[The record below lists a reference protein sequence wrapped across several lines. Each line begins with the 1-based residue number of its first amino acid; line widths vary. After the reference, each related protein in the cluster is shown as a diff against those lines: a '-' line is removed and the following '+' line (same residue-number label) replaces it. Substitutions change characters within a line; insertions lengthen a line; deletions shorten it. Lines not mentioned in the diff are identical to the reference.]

1 MFRKALAYPTRS
13 PEGGRSIILGGLV
26 AVSVTICLAVTALE
40 PPYAYLAVVAVLPWL
55 LLRGYYVRVIRTTI
69 GEKRPTP
76 PRFDDVRRL
85 FTDGAIAVSISIVY
99 LLPGVAV
106 LAPLVAVQVL
116 ERDLSDLLASIGLSG
131 TATTVLLPVIGLLAV
146 AAAMAL
152 IGAFYVLPVAVARF
166 AYSGR
171 WRDAFEL
178 RTVVDGAM
186 TEDYVI
192 AWGVSLLMQVA
203 LLPLVYPLR
212 ILFIGFFLHF
222 VVMVGVRYCYGQ
234 GVGAALKL
242 APVEPDAPRDGSDGT
257 GADESSD
264 PTPAIV
270 RIGTDQW
277 GVSSDEGRDPM
288 LKAMQFEERTDRK
301 DGSGREEDGESGDS
315 TLRPAIRRV
324 PEDDPT
330 DDR

>member
-1 MFRKALAYPTRS
+1 MFREALAYPTRS

-26 AVSVTICLAVTALE
+26 TISISICLAVTALDL
-40 PPYAYLAVVAVLPWL
+40 PYAYLAAVAVLPWL

-76 PRFDDVRRL
+76 PRFNSVRRL
-85 FTDGAIAVSISIVY
+85 LTDGTIAVSISIVY

-106 LAPLVAVQVL
+106 LAPLVAVQGL
-116 ERDLSDLLASIGLSG
+116 DLDLSELLASAGVPP
-131 TATTVLLPVIGLLAV
+131 TATAVLLPVIGLLAV
-146 AAAMAL
+146 TAAMAL

-178 RTVVDGAM
+178 RTVVNGAM

-203 LLPLVYPLR
+203 LLPLIYPLR
-212 ILFIGFFLHF
+212 LILVGFFLHF

-242 APVEPDAPRDGSDGT
+242 APVEPGAPREGSDDTDPVGS
-257 GADESSD
+257 AD
-264 PTPAIV
+264 PTPAVV
-270 RIGTDQW
+270 RIGTDRW
-277 GVSSDEGRDPM
+277 GVSSGEGRDPM
-288 LKAMQFEERTDRK
+288 AKAARSDDRTDRK
-301 DGSGREEDGESGDS
+301 GGSAAKENADSGES
-315 TLRPAIRRV
+315 TLRPAVRRV
-324 PEDDPT
+324 PEDDPR